1 MPRSGGSSKGHGPS
15 FSYKLLLLNP
25 ALSLGIEYLGI
36 ISRKTYGLKVAIEE
50 GGSYRVLGIFPQH
63 QVAPILFNEKALI
76 LFIGANGSKQDHFQ
90 GVRQSS
96 THFNFID
103 DIEIRT

>member
-1 MPRSGGSSKGHGPS
+1 M
-15 FSYKLLLLNP
+15 NP

-36 ISRKTYGLKVAIEE
+36 ISRKTYGLKVAIDE
-50 GGSYRVLGIFPQH
+50 GGSYRVLGVFPQH
-63 QVAPILFNEKALI
+63 QVTPILPDAKALL
-76 LFIGANGSKQDHFQ
+76 LFKRTNGSKQDHFQ

-103 DIEIRT
+103 DVKIMAC